1 MKNIDEVKWT
11 LDHCPQYTDECAIN
25 TYSKCPYKE
34 STECIRDVAE
44 DALAHLEQM
53 QSERCER
60 CEWISVKDRLPKV
73 PEGYWCVEILVL
85 YQFDDSWHCRVMSY
99 CDGTENVLNR
109 QKGWYPALGDAD
121 FLDQFVDHV
130 AGLTHWMYL
139 PKPPKE
145 EDKA

>member
-1 MKNIDEVKWT
+1 MILIDQMET
-11 LDHCPQYTDECAIN
+11 LRRLLKKQIELQN
-25 TYSKCPYKE
+25 
-34 STECIRDVAE
+34 R
-44 DALAHLEQM
+44 HLERTLLYHGLTEAIEEVQKM
-53 QSERCER
+53 PVVTVNVN
-60 CEWISVKDRLPKV
+60 EWISVKDRLPEV

-121 FLDQFVDHV
+121 FLDQFVDHGS
-130 AGLTHWMYL
+130 GLTHWMYL

-145 EDKA
+145 DNKV